1 MLERVGRFFGRKEL
15 DEGETKKAKEFRS
28 LIDSCFTSSVLN
40 EAKFGIRAHFNRIEL
55 GFTVGKRGIRRYFFE
70 ETTIEDGK
78 IYKDIYLADNN
89 IIIHV
94 DKEKLSVSEGRIRG
108 KKVEAEEMQALRKKI
123 ERIKNP
129 FAQ

>member
-15 DEGETKKAKEFRS
+15 DEGETKKAKEFRN

-55 GFTVGKRGIRRYFFE
+55 GFTVGKKGMRRYFFE
-70 ETTIEDGK
+70 ETIIEDGK

-94 DKEKLSVSEGRIRG
+94 DKEKPPTIEGKISG
-108 KKVEAEEMQALRKKI
+108 KRVDAEKMQALRKKI

-129 FAQ
+129 FEQ